1 MTAVQLPRDPAPAVT
16 RSIRILGILA
26 DAHGIPMALSDIARA
41 IEAAK
46 SSTSNLCAVLED
58 GGLIQRRGAGYV
70 LGRRCVELGGAYLAT
85 FDQVREF
92 YTLCLDSESLSHE
105 LVQIAVLDGTDV
117 LYLARH
123 EGRAPLRLSA
133 AIGDRYPAAATAV
146 GNALLA
152 ELDPDVVSARFGG
165 RDVFPRLT
173 EHSTKDLA
181 ELLDK
186 LAETRSRGW
195 AVDDGG
201 VHPSVYGVAMVIPP
215 RSGGEQ
221 PIAIGCSLMKP
232 TMTDERLDAVLDQLH
247 GAVRALSNP
256 LTDLRRDTT
265 VHPVEQRSLG

>member
-1 MTAVQLPRDPAPAVT
+1 VIAEPLTPRDPAPAVS

-26 DAHGIPMALSDIARA
+26 DAHGAPMALSDIARA
-41 IEAAK
+41 IGAAK
-46 SSTSNLCAVLED
+46 SSTSNLCVVLED
-58 GGLIQRRGAGYV
+58 GGLIQRRGSGYV

-92 YTLCLDSESLSHE
+92 YTLCLESELLSRE

-152 ELDPDVVSARFGG
+152 LADPEEVGRRFGG
-165 RDVFPRLT
+165 LDVFPRLT
-173 EHSTKDLA
+173 DQSTRDVA
-181 ELLDK
+181 ELQQK
-186 LAETRSRGW
+186 LAATRSRGW

-232 TMTDERLDAVLDQLH
+232 SMTEQRLEAVLHELR

-256 LTDLRRDTT
+256 LTDLGR
-265 VHPVEQRSLG
+265 ES

>member
-1 MTAVQLPRDPAPAVT
+1 MTDETLLARDPAPAVT

-26 DAHGIPMALSDIARA
+26 DARGAPMGLSDIARA
-41 IEAAK
+41 IGAAK
-46 SSTSNLCAVLED
+46 SSTSNLCAVLEE
-58 GGLIQRRGAGYV
+58 GGLIQRRGAGFM
-70 LGRRCVELGGAYLAT
+70 LGRRTVELGGAYLAT

-92 YTLCLDSESLSHE
+92 YRICLESEPLSHE

-152 ELDPDVVSARFGG
+152 QLPPEEVVERFGG
-165 RDVFPRLT
+165 LDVFPRLT
-173 EHSTKDLA
+173 DDSTRDVD
-181 ELLDK
+181 ELLAK
-186 LAETRSRGW
+186 LEAARGRGW

-201 VHPSVYGVAMVIPP
+201 VHPSVYGIAMLIPP

-221 PIAIGCSLMKP
+221 PIAIGCSLMKQ
-232 TMTDERLDAVLDQLH
+232 TMTDGRLEVVIEELR
-247 GAVRALSNP
+247 GAVRGLSNP
-256 LTDLRRDTT
+256 LTDLNRA
-265 VHPVEQRSLG
+265 